1 MESAKRMMES
11 KKNDHEI
18 HPLVAEFVS
27 DRSLKVLKEFGMEA
41 PDILN
46 DYSCELEDLLIA
58 MKERITSLEDE
69 VREYKC
75 RLDIPLTPRERL
87 LNTLN
92 GEANS

>member
-1 MESAKRMMES
+1 
-11 KKNDHEI
+11 
-18 HPLVAEFVS
+18 
-27 DRSLKVLKEFGMEA
+27 MEA

-75 RLDIPLTPRERL
+75 RLDIDLSPRERM
-87 LNTLN
+87 LN
-92 GEANS
+92 GESK